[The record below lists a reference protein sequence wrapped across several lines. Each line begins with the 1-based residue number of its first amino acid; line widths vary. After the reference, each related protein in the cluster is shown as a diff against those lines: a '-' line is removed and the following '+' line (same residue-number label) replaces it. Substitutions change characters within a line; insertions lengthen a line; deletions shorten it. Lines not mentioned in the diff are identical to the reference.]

1 MGVKMNKTYI
11 ILYSYL
17 ENDAS
22 ITTAQVRGGWQKTK
36 EHNNQHTLR
45 IAPFWWPSFF
55 MMMDGSHTTLYEL
68 HNYTNGMQYISLAY
82 IFLFMSGHFWT

>member
-1 MGVKMNKTYI
+1 MMHLSQQHKCVVDGRKRKN
-11 ILYSYL
+11 
-17 ENDAS
+17 
-22 ITTAQVRGGWQKTK
+22 TTTNIHYALLHFGG
-36 EHNNQHTLR
+36 LL
-45 IAPFWWPSFF
+45 F